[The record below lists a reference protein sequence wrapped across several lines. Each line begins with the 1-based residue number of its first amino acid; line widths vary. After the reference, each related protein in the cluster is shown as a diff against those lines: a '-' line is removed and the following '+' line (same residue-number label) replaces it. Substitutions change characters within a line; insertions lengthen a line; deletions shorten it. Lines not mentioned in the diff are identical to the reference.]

1 MASMASTTEGL
12 LSWVNRSAAFSPT
25 LRDGSS
31 SRGNIKE
38 FGAAWEVT
46 SKGDQNTNSDVKFYV
61 GFVVSG
67 PGVTDVALLVSE
79 VIDECFTSR
88 AFLSELLKYQYKPQ
102 STKSLI
108 ILVHTKAKSLS

>member
-1 MASMASTTEGL
+1 MGQ
-12 LSWVNRSAAFSPT
+12 AAEATS
-25 LRDGSS
+25 
-31 SRGNIKE
+31 KM

-102 STKSLI
+102 STQVTDYFS
-108 ILVHTKAKSLS
+108 TY